1 MNKGRENIF
10 AFMGAFHGMTFGS
23 LALTTDRCSRD
34 AAGQSLPNV
43 THIPAPYMFQG
54 LDTIAYMETL
64 LTDDHSGV
72 EKPAA
77 IILETVQADGGIYVF
92 DVQWLKDLR
101 DLCDRHDILLIADDV
116 QVGNGRT
123 GTFFSFE
130 RAGIVPDM
138 VTISKSIG
146 GCGFPLS
153 MVLFKPELDKWV
165 PGQHTGTFRGN
176 QLSLIAGKAGLEMFV
191 EGNMEAETKRKEKI
205 FDDFLRKEILPMDS
219 RLSHRGI
226 GMIWGLDFSKFDT
239 DMTKPLIAACFKNG
253 LILERVGR
261 DNNVLKL
268 MPALTITDECLLEGL
283 QRVKKA
289 VAEILA

>member
-1 MNKGRENIF
+1 MALEYIEIPD
-10 AFMGAFHGMTFGS
+10 TVTS
-23 LALTTDRCSRD
+23 L
-34 AAGQSLPNV
+34 
-43 THIPAPYMFQG
+43 
-54 LDTIAYMETL
+54 
-64 LTDDHSGV
+64 
-72 EKPAA
+72 
-77 IILETVQADGGIYVF
+77 GIYVF
-92 DVQWLKDLR
+92 EESWLR
-101 DLCDRHDILLIADDV
+101 DLRELCNRHDILLIVDDV

-138 VTISKSIG
+138 VTLSKSIG

-191 EGNMEAETKRKEKI
+191 EGKIEEETKRKSKI
-205 FDDFLRKEILPMDS
+205 FEDFIRNEILPMDS
-219 RLSHRGI
+219 RISYRGI
-226 GMIWGLDFSKFDT
+226 GMIWGLDFSKFEG

-268 MPALTITDECLLEGL
+268 MPPVTIPDDQLLSGL
-283 QRVKKA
+283 QILKKSLS
-289 VAEILA
+289 EIL